1 VRLAP
6 FYGTRIGAHTEYPRR
21 TFLDIF
27 QEGTVRNSGGCMTPS
42 VSITLEAA
50 HLARASSA
58 EVDNLVDRRVMWSVA
73 YAGGPIRH

>member
-1 VRLAP
+1 M
-6 FYGTRIGAHTEYPRR
+6 
-21 TFLDIF
+21 
-27 QEGTVRNSGGCMTPS
+27 RNSGGCMTPS

-58 EVDNLVDRRVMWSVA
+58 EADNLVDRRVMWSVA